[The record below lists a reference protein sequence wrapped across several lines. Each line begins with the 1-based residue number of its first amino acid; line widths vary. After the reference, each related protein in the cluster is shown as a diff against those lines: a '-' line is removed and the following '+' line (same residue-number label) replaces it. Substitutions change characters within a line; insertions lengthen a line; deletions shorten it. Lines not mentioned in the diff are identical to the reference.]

1 VKRRCTIFHAQVGP
15 VRIQQNARWDTLRRS
30 LFLHLVG
37 SVGHVVHFGKSW
49 VRIVDALHFMSG
61 ATGSDFTK
69 SMPGDVT
76 LKMCFYIRWDLR
88 VT

>member
-1 VKRRCTIFHAQVGP
+1 
-15 VRIQQNARWDTLRRS
+15 
-30 LFLHLVG
+30 
-37 SVGHVVHFGKSW
+37 VHFGTSW